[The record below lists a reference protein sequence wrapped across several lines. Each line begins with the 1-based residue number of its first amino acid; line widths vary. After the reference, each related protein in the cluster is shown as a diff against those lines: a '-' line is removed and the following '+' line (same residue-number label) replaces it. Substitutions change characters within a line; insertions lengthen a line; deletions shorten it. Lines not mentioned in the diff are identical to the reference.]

1 MWQRDTDGIEFRKRS
16 AAFEREH
23 RDALFAHEVD
33 QVDRRQKRALSSE
46 MLGRVHRVHE
56 DADRL
61 VRLPELVGVRVD
73 HAIVEVRTFLARA
86 SPFVV
91 EIARRSLN
99 ARKQRA
105 QAAATSRSCIPL
117 DIPLIC
123 ITAGAALIQSS

>member
-33 QVDRRQKRALSSE
+33 QVDRRQKRALGSE

-61 VRLPELVGVRVD
+61 VRLPELVGVRVN

-99 ARKQRA
+99 ARKQRLKPRP
-105 QAAATSRSCIPL
+105 QVDHVSPSISK
-117 DIPLIC
+117 
-123 ITAGAALIQSS
+123 TAGAALIQSS